1 MPDALPRG
9 SVAMALAAA
18 AGVALA
24 AAEPLTWWG
33 WLCVIVIW
41 VAVAWLF
48 AAARHGQAADA
59 VEADARTASAPA
71 AAGPALPDEEADER
85 MRFIAAAGHDLR
97 QPLQAI
103 SLFAATLNTHDLPPP
118 ARQIGHNLEASA
130 EALSTLFEEV
140 MALARLSA
148 DREYFAERP
157 VSLRAL
163 LSAAVAN
170 HLDDAHD
177 HGLHLRHV
185 DTRLRVL
192 ADEPQLARALDRLI
206 AHAVAVSEG
215 GGVLVGCRA
224 REGRVLIQVWDTGEG
239 IPESQLAHLFEPF
252 SPYGKRFDDRALGLV
267 MAFRIARRMGG
278 ELTVRSVPGKGS
290 VFSLSLPRVARA
302 SQ

>member
-1 MPDALPRG
+1 
-9 SVAMALAAA
+9 MALAVAA
-18 AGVALA
+18 VAGVGLA
-24 AAEPLTWWG
+24 AVEPLTWWG
-33 WLCVIVIW
+33 WLCVIAIW

-48 AAARHGQAADA
+48 VAAWHAQESASVADPA
-59 VEADARTASAPA
+59 MPPASLPA
-71 AAGPALPDEEADER
+71 APTVTGPGRIPMTDEEADER

-118 ARQIGHNLEASA
+118 AREIGQNLEASA

-148 DREYFAERP
+148 DREHFAERP

-170 HLDDAHD
+170 HLEDAHD

-192 ADEPQLARALDRLI
+192 ADEAQLARALDRLI

-239 IPESQLAHLFEPF
+239 IPEAQLAHLFEPF
-252 SPYGKRFDDRALGLV
+252 SPYGKRFNDRALGLV
-267 MAFRIARRMGG
+267 MAFRIARRMNGS
-278 ELTVRSVPGKGS
+278 LTVRSVPGKGS
-290 VFSLSLPRVARA
+290 VFSLSLPRVARVA
-302 SQ
+302 Q